1 MTATSTFTQL
11 LNSDFPVIGMPCLY
25 ADMLVATW
33 KWTNSLLCFSSR
45 SRWYLFFE
53 NRKQPFM
60 KTGRKGGKMKCG
72 IRLELHLVFK
82 AKLAVQFLFFK
93 CASVTL
99 ESVGM
104 PWGSIYIYIYVVIAC
119 NSKQLPW
126 SWMGGGWG
134 ETIYHCLSLYFKKFY
149 KRGSLNGLSNLYS
162 YMNWWWC
169 CIGF

>member
-1 MTATSTFTQL
+1 
-11 LNSDFPVIGMPCLY
+11 MPCLY

-45 SRWYLFFE
+45 SRWYPFFE

-119 NSKQLPW
+119 NSKQLPYHGHGW
-126 SWMGGGWG
+126 EGRGGKQYITVWVCILKNSTRGDLWMVCLICIAIWTDGGVALVFKVLF
-134 ETIYHCLSLYFKKFY
+134 TIDFSSYFNFIKY
-149 KRGSLNGLSNLYS
+149 
-162 YMNWWWC
+162 
-169 CIGF
+169 